1 MIFKINQTYQK
12 AGLFLLGLFLVFSL
26 LMYSNWIV
34 NKLREDNREIVKIYS
49 EIIAKSLNETS
60 SSDLGFV
67 FNEIIQKYNF
77 QSFIPIVKKTLIT
90 TKI

>member
-26 LMYSNWIV
+26 LIYSNWIV

-49 EIIAKSLNETS
+49 EIIAKSLNET
-60 SSDLGFV
+60 
-67 FNEIIQKYNF
+67 
-77 QSFIPIVKKTLIT
+77 
-90 TKI
+90 